1 MRAEEI
7 IIEPIISERSNA
19 LRDAEV
25 KKYTFRVHQ
34 DANKHEIIAAVK
46 ELFGVTPIACNT
58 MNYKGKPKASHGR
71 GGMNAGRRSSYK
83 KAIVTMKKGDKI
95 SALEVL

>member
-1 MRAEEI
+1 MRADQI
-7 IIEPIISERSNA
+7 IIEPILSEKSNV
-19 LRDAEV
+19 LRDGAV

-34 DANKHEIIAAVK
+34 DANKHEIMNAIK
-46 ELFGVTPIACNT
+46 ELFGVLPVACNT
-58 MNYKGKPKASHGR
+58 MNYFGKPKASHGR